1 MNILKMF
8 AILQGLEMDKFQPIL
23 LDDLYYLGDRNYI
36 QGGTIYEL
44 FLSKLLQRFPKIKSL
59 DFTYRSIINQNLIFF
74 DKQQENSTIK
84 VVLSLKCA
92 DSTRKLYGYHQEEI
106 QTIQERILYDEKEI
120 LKTAIIHNNDIY
132 LNAPFQKI
140 SVVRYAI
147 AMNKELLNSL
157 FKSEVKNFK
166 WFLSRL
172 TLNQVIEENQIQ
184 EIHLQYLS
192 RFEFQIVKTE
202 IFINQKSVG
211 FIYFSL
217 KGEDYVL

>member
-1 MNILKMF
+1 MDSH
-8 AILQGLEMDKFQPIL
+8 LEIAL
-23 LDDLYYLGDRNYI
+23 NDLYYLGDRNYI
-36 QGGTIYEL
+36 QGGTIYEA
-44 FLSKLLQRFPKIKSL
+44 FLPKLLQNFSAIKSL
-59 DFTYRSIINQNLIFF
+59 DFTYRSIIKNNLIFF
-74 DKQQENSTIK
+74 DKQQENNTIK
-84 VVLSLKCA
+84 VVLTLKCE
-92 DSTRKLYGYHQEEI
+92 DGTHKLYGYHQDKTQI
-106 QTIQERILYDEKEI
+106 ITARIPYDEKEI
-120 LKTAIIHNNDIY
+120 LKTAKIHDNNIY
-132 LNAPFQKI
+132 LNAPFQQI

-172 TLNQVIEENQIQ
+172 TLNQVIDENQIQ
-184 EIHLQYLS
+184 EIHLQYSS

-217 KGEDYVL
+217 KGENYAL